1 MYALYLVSVEVFL
14 INKSTSRSR
23 TMLLA
28 PPTGDGTA
36 TSRGQPEYK
45 SGLEI
50 GIEPT
55 ASRSTV
61 KRSIYCAY
69 PAATER

>member
-1 MYALYLVSVEVFL
+1 MYALYLVNVEVFT

-28 PPTGDGTA
+28 SGDGTA

-45 SGLEI
+45 SGHEI

-61 KRSIYCAY
+61 KRSTYCAY

>member
-1 MYALYLVSVEVFL
+1 MYALYLVSVKVFT

-28 PPTGDGTA
+28 SPTGDGTA
-36 TSRGQPEYK
+36 TSSGQPEYK
-45 SGLEI
+45 SGHEI

-61 KRSIYCAY
+61 KLYLLCLSCCY
-69 PAATER
+69 